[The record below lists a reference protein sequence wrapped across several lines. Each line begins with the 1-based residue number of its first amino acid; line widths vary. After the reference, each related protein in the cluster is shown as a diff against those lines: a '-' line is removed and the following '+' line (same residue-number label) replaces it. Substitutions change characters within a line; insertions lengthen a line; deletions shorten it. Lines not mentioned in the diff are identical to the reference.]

1 MGADM
6 RRTSFLMVLASLLLA
21 GCAHQPLA
29 SEMAG
34 YNPPGFFSGF
44 WHGLIAP
51 VALIVHLFDEAIRVY
66 AFPNSGG
73 WYDLGFIFGIGSL
86 GGGAASR

>member
-1 MGADM
+1 MSRSIG
-6 RRTSFLMVLASLLLA
+6 LMIICGLLLA

-29 SEMAG
+29 SEVAA
-34 YNPPGFFSGF
+34 YEPPGFFSGF
-44 WHGLIAP
+44 WHGFIAP
-51 VALIVHLFDEAIRVY
+51 MALIGHLFDESIRVY

-73 WYDLGFIFGIGSL
+73 WYDLGYILGIGAL

>member
-1 MGADM
+1 MKMHRSISIAIM
-6 RRTSFLMVLASLLLA
+6 LCLVLT

-29 SEMAG
+29 SEAAA
-34 YNPPGFFSGF
+34 YDPPGFFSGF

-51 VALIVHLFDEAIRVY
+51 LALIGHLFDETIRVY

-73 WYDLGFIFGIGSL
+73 WYDLGYILGIGAL
-86 GGGAASR
+86 GSGAAAS